1 MNRQDIGLY
10 FIALIP
16 PEELRKRVKTL
27 KEEMKVRFN
36 AGHALKSPAHIT
48 LQMPFKRNHNDEVDM
63 VAALEEFVSH
73 EKPFPIDLNG
83 FSCFLP
89 RVIFV
94 KITDHTSI
102 VNLQSRLGAILISNL
117 GFEPKAINPRLHPH
131 MTIATRDL
139 EKESFYRAWSE
150 FESRQFQGSFLSS
163 SMALLKHNG
172 RCWDLFREFPF
183 GS

>member
-1 MNRQDIGLY
+1 MDRQKIALY

-16 PEELRKRVKTL
+16 PEDLRKRVKTL
-27 KEEMKVRFN
+27 KEEMKERFN
-36 AGHALKSPAHIT
+36 AAHALKSPAHIT
-48 LQMPFKRNHNDEVDM
+48 LQMPFKRNRNDESDM
-63 VAALEEFVSH
+63 VAALAEFVSH

-83 FSCFLP
+83 FSCFSP

-94 KITDHTSI
+94 KIMAHTSI
-102 VNLQSRLGAILISNL
+102 VSLQSRLGPFLINNL
-117 GFEPKAINPRLHPH
+117 GFEPRSINPRLHPH

-172 RCWDLFREFPF
+172 RSWDLFREFPF